1 MQDIQEIF
9 NRIQQIKKQQK
20 DLRNNYKDALN
31 NSGEYAEINEKLR
44 TLRERKKQIE
54 LSVKSDMGSD
64 YTKLEDLKIDLES
77 DMEMLSD
84 MALTKMMKGETIE
97 VKDEYDNKYEP
108 VFTVRFKK
116 D

>member
-1 MQDIQEIF
+1 MQDIQEVF

-20 DLRNNYKDALN
+20 DLRNSYKDALN
-31 NSGEYAEINEKLR
+31 NSGEYAEIGEKLR

-54 LSVKSDMGSD
+54 LSIKSDMGSD

-97 VKDEYDNKYEP
+97 IKDEYDNKYEP